1 MANKFQDLVAKMPP
15 DARRRGEQRTRELL
29 AAMPLV
35 ELRHA
40 REVTQQH
47 LAEIL
52 GVNQAA
58 VSRLERRTDMYVS
71 TLRNFIK
78 AMGGRLEI
86 RAVFPDH
93 GAVEITQFADTDGAP
108 GEGDR
113 DAGAR

>member
-1 MANKFQDLVAKMPP
+1 MAKKFRDLVAKMPP
-15 DARRRGEQRTRELL
+15 EARRRGEQRTRELL
-29 AAMPLV
+29 AAMPLD

-40 REVTQQH
+40 REITQQH

-58 VSRLERRTDMYVS
+58 VSRMERRTDMYVS
-71 TLRNFIK
+71 TLRNFIQ

-93 GAVEITQFADTDGAP
+93 GTVEITQFGD
-108 GEGDR
+108 EGGVTEDRER
-113 DAGAR
+113 DADAR